1 MSRRFNII
9 VTVVI
14 SAIFLGLTSVFW
26 QSYVR
31 FGEACKDFGLSAA
44 YYFCELFGIDY
55 SFTPTVTEYS
65 DVLQWEILL
74 PSDWAGFTA
83 SAKEYFALLIGGE
96 NFAGYWAKVGDVML
110 VAAKVIAVLLPCV
123 IVLILVIYRMYRQ
136 GNTKHNQDTK
146 PLKIFKWLAR
156 WTYQPV
162 KRAVLSYRDYLSEHK
177 GIWVCWII
185 LWVFHL
191 NLASIV
197 TGFFAY
203 YFYFVLSFD
212 VGNLYVQVCKLF
224 IDLQVIFRH
233 FPWWSIVTV
242 CWLLFN
248 RWRKNIALNR
258 LRHFEARNCGFIN
271 ELPIVSMACGS
282 MGKRKTTLITD
293 MVLSQEVMFRQKALE
308 ILQNS
313 DMKFPYFPWIKF
325 EDELRRCMEHGT
337 VYNLASVKTWVAL
350 KRQRFARHRNI
361 HWQIYSYELERYGD
375 TFDDALKVNGLFEVL
390 ETYAMAYFIYVL
402 ESSLIVANYSIRTD
416 NRMLDNGNFPLWLVD
431 FFPKNRRLE
440 SRHAHILD
448 FDVLRLGKKV
458 LENNPRAGSFE
469 FGVVAITEIGKER
482 GNNLELREIKKGSE
496 DTNQKNDLF
505 NSWLKMCR
513 HSATVDNFPFIKV
526 FTDEQRPES
535 WGADARDLADIINI
549 ASCGELRLALPFY
562 TIEEMISE
570 WAFNRF
576 MRLYEDFRF
585 RRGDNTLLV
594 HILKNFVAWFW
605 RRNLRIYNRFG
616 YSVLKI
622 EKERGTMDGKTEN
635 KKYYLMNAKIYA
647 KRFSTDC
654 FSDYFNEL
662 ARRSH
667 VGLMDYLEYATEK
680 ASVAELRAQ
689 NSYFINLLYGG
700 NPLKNVRSIRMAVI
714 TSPFAPQRGAA
725 ECAGS
730 RLPKNRSS
738 SRRYVRSRHRR

>member
-1 MSRRFNII
+1 MSRRFNIA
-9 VTVVI
+9 VTVII
-14 SAIFLGLTSVFW
+14 SLAFVALGAVFW

-31 FGEACKDFGLSAA
+31 FAESCRDFGLSAA
-44 YYFCELFGIDY
+44 YYFCELIGIDY

-65 DVLQWEILL
+65 SVLQWEILL
-74 PSDWAGFTA
+74 PSDWDGFTA
-83 SAKEYFALLIGGE
+83 SAGNFFSLLIDGE
-96 NFAGYWAKVGDVML
+96 NFANYWSAVGNVML
-110 VAAKVIAVLLPCV
+110 VVAKVIAILLPCV
-123 IVLILVIYRMYRQ
+123 LVLWLVLWRMYRH
-136 GNTKHNQDTK
+136 GNTDHNRDTV
-146 PLKIFKWLAR
+146 PLRIFKAIASK
-156 WTYQPV
+156 TYQPI
-162 KRAVLSYRDYLSEHK
+162 KRAVLSYRDYLSEHRT
-177 GIWVCWII
+177 IWICWII

-191 NLASIV
+191 NAASIV
-197 TGFFAY
+197 MGFLAY

-248 RWRKNIALNR
+248 RWRKRIALNR
-258 LRHFEARNCGFIN
+258 LLHFEARNCGFIN
-271 ELPIVSMACGS
+271 ELPIVSMSCGS
-282 MGKRKTTLITD
+282 MGKKKTTLITD
-293 MVLSQEVMFRQKALE
+293 MVLSQEAMFRQKALS
-308 ILQNS
+308 ILQQN
-313 DMKFPYFPWIKF
+313 DMKFPYFPWIVF
-325 EDELRRCMEHGT
+325 EDELRACMEHGT

-350 KRQRFARHRNI
+350 KRQRFARHHNV
-361 HWQIYSYELERYGD
+361 HWQIYGYELQRYGD
-375 TFDDALKVNGLFEVL
+375 TFDDALKVNGLFDVL
-390 ETYAMAYFIYVL
+390 ETYAQAYFIYVL

-416 NRMLDNGNFPLWLVD
+416 NTILDNGNFPLWLTD
-431 FFPKNRRLE
+431 FFPKHRRLE

-458 LENNPRAGSFE
+458 MENNPKAGSFE

-482 GNNLELREIKKGSE
+482 GNNLELKEVKRNTD

-535 WGADARDLADIINI
+535 WGADARDLADILYIN
-549 ASCGELRLALPFY
+549 SCGDMRLTLPFY

-576 MRLYEDFRF
+576 IHLYEDFRF

-594 HILKNFVAWFW
+594 HILKSITVWLW

-616 YSVLKI
+616 YSMLKI

-654 FSDYFNEL
+654 FSDYFNDM
-662 ARRSH
+662 AKRSKT
-667 VGLMDYLEYATEK
+667 GLMDYIEYVTEK
-680 ASVAELRAQ
+680 ATVDELKMQ
-689 NSYFINLLYGG
+689 NSYFINSLY
-700 NPLKNVRSIRMAVI
+700 KDADD
-714 TSPFAPQRGAA
+714 
-725 ECAGS
+725 
-730 RLPKNRSS
+730 SS
-738 SRRYVRSRHRR
+738 A

>member
-1 MSRRFNII
+1 MVLASVRAAAHR
-9 VTVVI
+9 
-14 SAIFLGLTSVFW
+14 SASHGTECPQETAPVLTSAGTDDSRTYFDHHGSSGSMG
-26 QSYVR
+26 SYSYTRVDEIENAIGKTFSFDNHMFEPYNFR
-31 FGEACKDFGLSAA
+31 HESGSFVTGEMTKNTTYYKDLSGE
-44 YYFCELFGIDY
+44 ELAERYLTQDQG
-55 SFTPTVTEYS
+55 TV
-65 DVLQWEILL
+65 LWR
-74 PSDWAGFTA
+74 
-83 SAKEYFALLIGGE
+83 
-96 NFAGYWAKVGDVML
+96 
-110 VAAKVIAVLLPCV
+110 VAASVEGKYGSYTREDSYL
-123 IVLILVIYRMYRQ
+123 MYAWPAA
-136 GNTKHNQDTK
+136 GN
-146 PLKIFKWLAR
+146 
-156 WTYQPV
+156 Y
-162 KRAVLSYRDYLSEHK
+162 
-177 GIWVCWII
+177 
-185 LWVFHL
+185 
-191 NLASIV
+191 ASIV

-212 VGNLYVQVCKLF
+212 VANLYVQVCKLF

-258 LRHFEARNCGFIN
+258 LRHYEARNCGFIN

-293 MVLSQEVMFRQKALE
+293 MVLSQEAMFRQKALE
-308 ILQNS
+308 TLQNN
-313 DMKFPYFPWIKF
+313 DMKFPYFPWIAF

-350 KRQRFARHRNI
+350 KRTRFARHHNI
-361 HWQIYSYELERYGD
+361 HWQIYGYELERYEE

-416 NRMLDNGNFPLWLVD
+416 NQMQDNGNFPLWLTD
-431 FFPKNRRLE
+431 FFPKQRRDC

-448 FDVLRLGKKV
+448 FDVLRLGRKV

-482 GNNLELREIKKGSE
+482 GNNLELREIKKGSD

-570 WAFNRF
+570 WTFNRF

-585 RRGDNTLLV
+585 RCGDNTLLV
-594 HILKNFVAWFW
+594 HILKSVTAWLW
-605 RRNLRIYNRFG
+605 RRDLRMHNKYG
-616 YSVLKI
+616 YCILKI

-635 KKYYLMNAKIYA
+635 K
-647 KRFSTDC
+647 
-654 FSDYFNEL
+654 
-662 ARRSH
+662 
-667 VGLMDYLEYATEK
+667 
-680 ASVAELRAQ
+680 
-689 NSYFINLLYGG
+689 
-700 NPLKNVRSIRMAVI
+700 
-714 TSPFAPQRGAA
+714 
-725 ECAGS
+725 
-730 RLPKNRSS
+730 
-738 SRRYVRSRHRR
+738 

>member
-1 MSRRFNII
+1 MSRRFHIS
-9 VTVVI
+9 VTVVL
-14 SAIFLGLTSVFW
+14 SVAFLALMAVFW

-31 FGEACKDFGLSAA
+31 FAESCRDFGLSVA
-44 YYFCELFGIDY
+44 YYFCDLFGIDY
-55 SFTPTVTEYS
+55 SFMPTVTEYS
-65 DVLQWEILL
+65 DVMQWEILL
-74 PSDWAGFTA
+74 PDDWEGFTA
-83 SAKEYFALLIGGE
+83 SAKEYFALLINGE
-96 NFAGYWAKVGDVML
+96 NFAGYWSAVGNVMI
-110 VAAKVIAVLLPCV
+110 VVAKVIAVLLPCV

-146 PLKIFKWLAR
+146 PLLVFKVISKY
-156 WTYQPV
+156 TYQPI
-162 KRAVLSYRDYLSEHK
+162 KRAVLCYREYLSEHR
-177 GIWVCWII
+177 GIWVCWIV

-191 NLASIV
+191 NLASVV

-212 VGNLYVQVCKLF
+212 IGNLYVQVCKLL
-224 IDLQVIFRH
+224 IDMQVIFRH

-248 RWRKNIALNR
+248 HWRKKIALNR
-258 LRHFEARNCGFIN
+258 LRHYEARNCGFIN

-282 MGKRKTTLITD
+282 MGKKKTTLISD

-308 ILQNS
+308 ILQNN
-313 DMKFPYFPWIKF
+313 DMKFPYFPWIAF

-337 VYNLASVKTWVAL
+337 VYNLASVKAWVAL
-350 KRQRFARHRNI
+350 KRSRFARHRNV
-361 HWQIYSYELERYGD
+361 HWQIYGYELQRYGD

-402 ESSLIVANYSIRTD
+402 EGSLIVANYSIRTD
-416 NRMLDNGNFPLWLVD
+416 NQMLDNGNFPLWLTD
-431 FFPKNRRLE
+431 FFPKNRRTE

-458 LENNPRAGSFE
+458 IENNPQAGSFE

-482 GNNLELREIKKGSE
+482 GNNLELKEVKKGAE

-594 HILKNFVAWFW
+594 HILKNVVAWLW

-654 FSDYFNEL
+654 FSDYFNDL

-700 NPLKNVRSIRMAVI
+700 DP
-714 TSPFAPQRGAA
+714 
-725 ECAGS
+725 
-730 RLPKNRSS
+730 
-738 SRRYVRSRHRR
+738 

>member
-1 MSRRFNII
+1 MSKRFNIA
-9 VTVVI
+9 VTVII
-14 SAIFLGLTSVFW
+14 SLAFVALGAVFW

-31 FGEACKDFGLSAA
+31 FAESCRDFGLSVA
-44 YYFCELFGIDY
+44 YYFCELIGIDY

-74 PSDWAGFTA
+74 PSDWDGFSA
-83 SAKEYFALLIGGE
+83 SAGNFFSLLIDGE

-123 IVLILVIYRMYRQ
+123 LVLWLVLWRMYRH
-136 GNTKHNQDTK
+136 GNTNHNRDTV
-146 PLKIFKWLAR
+146 PLRVFKAISKY
-156 WTYQPV
+156 TYQPV
-162 KRAVLSYRDYLSEHK
+162 KRAVLSYREYLSVHK

-212 VGNLYVQVCKLF
+212 VANLYVQICKLF
-224 IDLQVIFRH
+224 IDLQGIFRH

-248 RWRKNIALNR
+248 RWRKRIALNR

-271 ELPIVSMACGS
+271 ELPIVSMSCGS

-293 MVLSQEVMFRQKALE
+293 MVLSQEVMFRQKALS
-308 ILQNS
+308 ILQQN
-313 DMKFPYFPWIKF
+313 DMKFPYFPWIAF
-325 EDELRRCMEHGT
+325 EDELRACMEHGT

-350 KRQRFARHRNI
+350 KQSRFARHKNV
-361 HWQIYSYELERYGD
+361 HWQIYGYELHRYGG
-375 TFDDALKVNGLFEVL
+375 TFDDALKVNGLFDVL
-390 ETYAMAYFIYVL
+390 ETYAQAYFIYVIQ
-402 ESSLIVANYSIRTD
+402 SSLIVANYSIRTD
-416 NRMLDNGNFPLWLVD
+416 NAILDNGNFPLWLTD
-431 FFPKNRRLE
+431 FFPKHRRLE

-458 LENNPRAGSFE
+458 LENNPKAGSFE

-482 GNNLELREIKKGSE
+482 GNNLELKEVKKGTDE
-496 DTNQKNDLF
+496 ANQKNDLF

-535 WGADARDLADIINI
+535 WGADARDLCDVIHIV
-549 ASCGELRLALPFY
+549 SSGEQRLALPFY

-576 MRLYEDFRF
+576 IRLYEDFRF

-594 HILKNFVAWFW
+594 HILKNITAWLW

-616 YSVLKI
+616 YSILKI

-654 FSDYFNEL
+654 FSDYFNDM
-662 ARRSH
+662 AKKSKT
-667 VGLMDYLEYATEK
+667 GLTDYIEYVTEK
-680 ASVAELRAQ
+680 ATVDELKMQ
-689 NSYFINLLYGG
+689 NSYFINSLYGNAG
-700 NPLKNVRSIRMAVI
+700 N
-714 TSPFAPQRGAA
+714 
-725 ECAGS
+725 GS
-730 RLPKNRSS
+730 A
-738 SRRYVRSRHRR
+738 

>member
-14 SAIFLGLTSVFW
+14 SAIFLGLTAVFW

-31 FGEACKDFGLSAA
+31 FGETCKDLGLSAA
-44 YYFCELFGIDY
+44 YYVCELFGIDY
-55 SFTPTVTEYS
+55 SFTPTVMEYS

-74 PSDWAGFTA
+74 PDDWEGFTA
-83 SAKEYFALLIGGE
+83 SAKEYFALLISGE
-96 NFAGYWAKVGDVML
+96 NFARYWAEVGDVML
-110 VAAKVIAVLLPCV
+110 VAAKVIAVLLPC
-123 IVLILVIYRMYRQ
+123 ILVLWLVIYRMYRQ

-146 PLKIFKWLAR
+146 PLRVFKAISKY
-156 WTYQPV
+156 TYQPV
-162 KRAVLSYRDYLSEHK
+162 KRAVLCYREYLTEHK
-177 GIWVCWII
+177 AVWVCWII

-191 NLASIV
+191 NVASIV
-197 TGFFAY
+197 MGFLAY

-224 IDLQVIFRH
+224 IDMQVIFRH

-248 RWRKNIALNR
+248 RWRKRIALNR

-271 ELPIVSMACGS
+271 ELPIVSMSCGS
-282 MGKRKTTLITD
+282 MGKKKTTLITD
-293 MVLSQEVMFRQKALE
+293 MVLSQEVMFRQKALS
-308 ILQNS
+308 ILQQN
-313 DMKFPYFPWIKF
+313 DMKFPYFPWIAF
-325 EDELRRCMEHGT
+325 EDELRSCMEHGT
-337 VYNLASVKTWVAL
+337 VYNLATVKEWVAL
-350 KRQRFARHRNI
+350 KRQRFARHRNVR
-361 HWQIYSYELERYGD
+361 WQIYGYELQRYGD
-375 TFDDALKVNGLFEVL
+375 TFDDALKVNRLFDVL
-390 ETYAMAYFIYVL
+390 ETYAQAYFIYVIQ
-402 ESSLIVANYSIRTD
+402 SSLIVANYSIRTD
-416 NRMLDNGNFPLWLVD
+416 NALMDNGNFPLWMTD
-431 FFPKNRRLE
+431 FFPKNRRTE
-440 SRHAHILD
+440 SRHSHILD
-448 FDVLRLGKKV
+448 FDVLRLGKKI
-458 LENNPRAGSFE
+458 LENNPNAGSFE

-482 GNNLELREIKKGSE
+482 GNNLELKEVKKGAE
-496 DTNQKNDLF
+496 GTNQKNDLF

-535 WGADARDLADIINI
+535 WGADARDLCDVIHIV
-549 ASCGELRLALPFY
+549 SSGEQRLALPLY

-594 HILKNFVAWFW
+594 HILKSITAWLW

-616 YSVLKI
+616 YSILKI
-622 EKERGTMDGKTEN
+622 EKERGTMDGKTEK

-662 ARRSH
+662 ARRSRT
-667 VGLMDYLEYATEK
+667 GLSDYLEYTTEK
-680 ASVAELRAQ
+680 ASVEELKAQ

-700 NPLKNVRSIRMAVI
+700 
-714 TSPFAPQRGAA
+714 Q
-725 ECAGS
+725 
-730 RLPKNRSS
+730 
-738 SRRYVRSRHRR
+738 

>member
-1 MSRRFNII
+1 MSKRFNIA
-9 VTVVI
+9 VTVII
-14 SAIFLGLTSVFW
+14 SLAFLALGAAFW

-31 FGEACKDFGLSAA
+31 FGEACRDFGLSVA
-44 YYFCELFGIDY
+44 YYFCELIGIDY

-74 PSDWAGFTA
+74 PSDLEGFTA
-83 SAKEYFALLIGGE
+83 SAGNFFSLLIDGE
-96 NFAGYWAKVGDVML
+96 NFAGYWSAVGDVML
-110 VAAKVIAVLLPCV
+110 VVAKVIAVLLPCV
-123 IVLILVIYRMYRQ
+123 LVIWLILWRMYRH
-136 GNTKHNQDTK
+136 GNTDHNRDTV
-146 PLKIFKWLAR
+146 PLRIFKAIASK
-156 WTYQPV
+156 TYQPI
-162 KRAVLSYRDYLSEHK
+162 KRAVLSYREYLTAHK
-177 GIWVCWII
+177 AVWVCWII

-191 NLASIV
+191 NAASIV
-197 TGFFAY
+197 MGFLAY

-212 VGNLYVQVCKLF
+212 VAGLYVQVCKLF
-224 IDLQVIFRH
+224 IDLQVIFRR

-248 RWRKNIALNR
+248 RWRKRIALNR

-271 ELPIVSMACGS
+271 ELPIVSMSCGS

-308 ILQNS
+308 ILQQN
-313 DMKFPYFPWIKF
+313 DMKFPYFPWIAF
-325 EDELRRCMEHGT
+325 EDELRACMEHGT

-350 KRQRFARHRNI
+350 KRQRFARHRNV
-361 HWQIYSYELERYGD
+361 HWQIYGYALQRYGE
-375 TFDDALKVNGLFEVL
+375 TFDDALKINGLFDVL
-390 ETYAMAYFIYVL
+390 ETYAQAYFIYVIQ
-402 ESSLIVANYSIRTD
+402 SSLIVANYSIRTD
-416 NRMLDNGNFPLWLVD
+416 NALLDNGNFPLWLTD
-431 FFPKNRRLE
+431 FFPKHRRLK
-440 SRHAHILD
+440 SRHVHILD

-482 GNNLELREIKKGSE
+482 GNNLELKEVKKGTDE
-496 DTNQKNDLF
+496 ANQKNDLF

-535 WGADARDLADIINI
+535 WGADARDLCDVIHIV
-549 ASCGELRLALPFY
+549 SSGEQRLALPLY

-570 WAFNRF
+570 WIFNRF

-594 HILKNFVAWFW
+594 HILKSVTAWLW
-605 RRNLRIYNRFG
+605 RRNLRVYNRFG
-616 YSVLKI
+616 YSILKI

-654 FSDYFNEL
+654 FSDYFNDM
-662 ARRSH
+662 AKKSKT
-667 VGLMDYLEYATEK
+667 GLMDYIEYVTEK
-680 ASVAELRAQ
+680 ATVDELKMQ
-689 NSYFINLLYGG
+689 NSYFINSLYG
-700 NPLKNVRSIRMAVI
+700 NADN
-714 TSPFAPQRGAA
+714 
-725 ECAGS
+725 GS
-730 RLPKNRSS
+730 A
-738 SRRYVRSRHRR
+738 

>member
-1 MSRRFNII
+1 MSRRFNIV
-9 VTVVI
+9 VTIVI
-14 SAIFLGLTSVFW
+14 SAIFLGLTAIFW

-31 FGEACKDFGLSAA
+31 FGEACRDFGLSVA
-44 YYFCELFGIDY
+44 YYFCELIGIDY

-65 DVLQWEILL
+65 GVLQWEILL
-74 PSDWAGFTA
+74 PSDWDGFTV
-83 SAKEYFALLIGGE
+83 SAKQYFALLIDGE
-96 NFAGYWAKVGDVML
+96 NFVSYWSAVGNVML
-110 VAAKVIAVLLPCV
+110 IVAKIIAILLPCV
-123 IVLILVIYRMYRQ
+123 LVLWLVLWRMYRH
-136 GNTKHNQDTK
+136 GNTDHNRDTV
-146 PLKIFKWLAR
+146 PLKVFKRLAR
-156 WTYQPV
+156 WTYQPI
-162 KRAVLSYRDYLSEHK
+162 KRAILSYRDYLSGHRAV
-177 GIWVCWII
+177 WVCWIV

-191 NLASIV
+191 NGASV
-197 TGFFAY
+197 VMGFLAY

-212 VGNLYVQVCKLF
+212 VANLYVQVCKLF
-224 IDLQVIFRH
+224 IDLQVIFRN

-248 RWRKNIALNR
+248 RWRKRIALNR

-271 ELPIVSMACGS
+271 ELPIVSMSCGS
-282 MGKRKTTLITD
+282 MGRKKTTLITD

-308 ILQNS
+308 ILQTN
-313 DMKFPYFPWIKF
+313 DMKFPYFPWIAF

-337 VYNLASVKTWVAL
+337 VYNLASVKAWVAL
-350 KRQRFARHRNI
+350 KRSRFIRHRNA
-361 HWQIYSYELERYGD
+361 QTQLYGYDYARYGT
-375 TFDDALKVNGLFEVL
+375 TFDDSLKISRLFEVL
-390 ETYAMAYFIYVL
+390 ETYAMAYFIYVIQ
-402 ESSLIVANYSIRTD
+402 SSLIVANYSVRTD
-416 NRMLDNGNFPLWLVD
+416 NRMLDNGNFPLWLTD
-431 FFPKNRRLE
+431 FFPKNRRTE
-440 SRHAHILD
+440 SRHVHILD

-458 LENNPRAGSFE
+458 LENNPKAGSFE

-482 GNNLELREIKKGSE
+482 GNNLELKEVKRNTD

-535 WGADARDLADIINI
+535 WGADARDLADIIYIN
-549 ASCGELRLALPFY
+549 SCGDMRLSLPLY

-576 MRLYEDFRF
+576 MHLYEDFRF

-594 HILKNFVAWFW
+594 HILKSVTAWLW

-616 YSVLKI
+616 YSILKI

-654 FSDYFNEL
+654 FSDYFNDMGKK
-662 ARRSH
+662 SKT
-667 VGLMDYLEYATEK
+667 GLTDYIEYVTEK
-680 ASVAELRAQ
+680 ATVDELKMQ
-689 NSYFINLLYGG
+689 NSYFINSLYGNAG
-700 NPLKNVRSIRMAVI
+700 N
-714 TSPFAPQRGAA
+714 
-725 ECAGS
+725 GS
-730 RLPKNRSS
+730 A
-738 SRRYVRSRHRR
+738 